1 MSNTSWSILLGFE
14 LKGFELCAW
23 RKIDEKFIVFFEFQS
38 QNFVFFPALY
48 STHREGE
55 FNSSLEK

>member
-1 MSNTSWSILLGFE
+1 MSNTSWSILLG
-14 LKGFELCAW
+14 K
-23 RKIDEKFIVFFEFQS
+23 KFIVFFEFQS